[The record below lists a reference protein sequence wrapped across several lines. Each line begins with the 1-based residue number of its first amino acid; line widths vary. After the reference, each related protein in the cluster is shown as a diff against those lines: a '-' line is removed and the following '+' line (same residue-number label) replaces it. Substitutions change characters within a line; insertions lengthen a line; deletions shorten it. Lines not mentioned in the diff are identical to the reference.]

1 MIDVLKTFV
10 LVSVS
15 FLFMFVAGACI
26 ALVI

>member
-10 LVSVS
+10 LVSIS
-15 FLFMFVAGACI
+15 LLFMFVAGACV

>member
-10 LVSVS
+10 LTSVS
-15 FLFMFVAGACI
+15 LLFMFISGACV

>member
-10 LVSVS
+10 LVSIS
-15 FLFMFVAGACI
+15 FLFVFVAGACV